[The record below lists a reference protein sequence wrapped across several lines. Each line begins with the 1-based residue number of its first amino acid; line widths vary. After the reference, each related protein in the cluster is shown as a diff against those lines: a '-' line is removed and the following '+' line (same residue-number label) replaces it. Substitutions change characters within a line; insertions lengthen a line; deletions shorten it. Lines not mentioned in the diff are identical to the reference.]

1 MNITKP
7 RNMLKAL
14 VVDDD
19 PFALEVLTMHL
30 RDIGVRDITQAGD
43 GATAVRALERQ
54 RGAYDLLLSDLHM
67 PAMDGFQFIAAATNA
82 GFNGG
87 LVIVSGQ
94 DDDIL
99 HSASLVAQLKRIR
112 LLGTVAKPVTRDK
125 LARAIS

>member
-1 MNITKP
+1 MTITKP
-7 RNMLKAL
+7 RHMLKAL

-19 PFALEVLTMHL
+19 PFALEILTKHL
-30 RDIGVRDITQAGD
+30 RDIGVRDITQASD
-43 GATAVRALERQ
+43 GAAALRALEQ
-54 RGAYDLLLSDLHM
+54 HCGAYDLLLSDLHM
-67 PAMDGFQFIAAATNA
+67 PTMDGFQFISAATHA